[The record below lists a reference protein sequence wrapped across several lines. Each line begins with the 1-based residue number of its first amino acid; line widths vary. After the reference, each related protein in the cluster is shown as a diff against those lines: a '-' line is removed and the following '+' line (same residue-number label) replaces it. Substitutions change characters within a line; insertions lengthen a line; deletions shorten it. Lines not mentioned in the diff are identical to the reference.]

1 MRKKSQTPEPA
12 SFQPDQGN
20 VPAAARRLREETRRR
35 CLALPDAVEE
45 HPWRAAGV
53 YKVRGKIFVSTD
65 FKGGV
70 FEVAFKPPEEERD
83 DALALP
89 FVRVA
94 DYVGRFGWVQAA
106 LGRPRE
112 LEIVWPWIEAAHRRL
127 AGKGEKKK
135 PTVYASGSKREK

>member
-1 MRKKSQTPEPA
+1 MTKKRRAQEPS
-12 SFQPDQGN
+12 SFEPDARN

-35 CLALPDAVEE
+35 CLALPGAVEE

-53 YKVRGKIFVSTD
+53 YKARGKIFVSTD
-65 FKGGV
+65 FEGGV
-70 FEVAFKPPEEERD
+70 FEVAFKPPAEERD

-106 LGRPRE
+106 LTRKRE

-127 AGKGEKKK
+127 AGRTRK
-135 PTVYASGSKREK
+135 T

>member
-1 MRKKSQTPEPA
+1 MTKKRQTQEPP
-12 SFQPDQGN
+12 SFEPDARN

-35 CLALPDAVEE
+35 CLALPGAVEE
-45 HPWRAAGV
+45 HPWRVAGV
-53 YKVRGKIFVSTD
+53 YKVRGRIFASTD
-65 FKGGV
+65 FNGGV

-106 LGRPRE
+106 LTKKRE

-127 AGKGEKKK
+127 AEKK
-135 PTVYASGSKREK
+135 TRSK

>member
-1 MRKKSQTPEPA
+1 MKRRRKAQRPP
-12 SFQPDQGN
+12 SFRPDQRSL
-20 VPAAARRLREETRRR
+20 PPAARRLRAQARRR
-35 CLALPDAVEE
+35 CLALPGAVEE

-65 FKGGV
+65 FNAGV
-70 FEVAFKPPEEERD
+70 FEVAFKPPEAERD

-106 LGRPRE
+106 LTRE
-112 LEIVWPWIEAAHRRL
+112 KQLEIVWPWIEAAHRRL
-127 AGKGEKKK
+127 AASAGKG
-135 PTVYASGSKREK
+135 R